1 MENLENKEME
11 HASEIEK
18 SRHGCVTAW
27 LILMIIANSLT
38 SLIYFLIP
46 ENMAKLLPGEIPKF
60 FLILLGFIGLSN
72 VAFSIALFR
81 WKLWG
86 FYGFI
91 VSSLAAFVIN
101 VYIGLGTGQAIF
113 GLAGIAT
120 LYGILQIKKDN
131 ISAWNYME

>member
-1 MENLENKEME
+1 MENLEYKENE
-11 HASEIEK
+11 IEIEK

-27 LILMIIANSLT
+27 LVLMIIANSLT
-38 SLIYFLIP
+38 GLIYLLVP
-46 ENMAKLLPGEIPKF
+46 ENISKLLPGEVPSLF
-60 FLILLGFIGLSN
+60 FLVLGLIGISN
-72 VAFSIALFR
+72 VVFSMALFR

-113 GLAGIAT
+113 GLAGIAI

-131 ISAWNYME
+131 ISAWNFME